1 MRISNYPTDTLDG
14 TELILATNQDTTTQK
29 YKTVNFT
36 IDTLKTYIH
45 TDVNDGIDKII
56 FEGDT
61 KNDFE
66 TTLNASDPTAD
77 RTISLP
83 NQSGT
88 IPVLAVGIS
97 GNTAIT
103 ATPDE
108 INYLDITTLG
118 TVEASKVATADA
130 NGDVLFPDDQNLK
143 IGTGSD
149 LKIYHSSSN
158 NHSYI
163 HEAGSGTLI
172 IRGTDVH
179 INNAADTKNMIT
191 AVDGGAV
198 TLFCDHVNRL
208 ATTTVGVTITGALT
222 VTTNIDVDG
231 TANLDDVD
239 IDGNVQL
246 DGTLTVGVDDT
257 GYDVKLFGATAGRYV
272 MWDESEDTLQ
282 FSENAKLQFK
292 EDPAD
297 GGDLAN
303 LYMNQYSQLI
313 MENTAGPMIIGL
325 KNTNGSLTIADAQ
338 LVNTVAGFSVG
349 GSCSFYHANSK
360 KLETTTS
367 GIEVTGGGT
376 FSGDVDVTRAD
387 NAVVNIKATVA
398 GSGARLKL
406 KSADNDNG
414 YISFDD
420 NDDTILAQ
428 IKAHGSAATGGN
440 VSLRKGLVFNTN
452 GTTTA
457 LTLYS
462 DQSATFA
469 GTITSGAITSTDHI
483 VTADDKGLW
492 FNSNYHTGLQGNDS
506 ADTLK
511 LITGNAVR
519 LTASNTEVTATVPVK
534 ATQFKLSALNTAP
547 SSASDTGT
555 LGEVRID
562 ADYIYVCT
570 ASNTWR
576 RAQIATW

>member
-77 RTISLP
+77 RAISLP

-88 IPVLAVGIS
+88 IPVLAVGVS

-257 GYDVKLFGATAGRYV
+257 GHDVKFFGATASRYLLWDESDDALEFTDNTKLKIGTGGDFEIYHDAGTDTLFKNVKENGVTVFQVNDGGTNRSAIQAGGAGGYVKLYGNGVKRLETTTNGVTIGWPLQLDDTLTVGVDDTGYDVKLFGATAGKYLL
-272 MWDESEDTLQ
+272 WDASEDQLIISGDVGTRIINGGDNTNPSIYWGTDTNTGIYHDSDNAIKTTINGTKRVEVGAGYLQVYGNVIATEKVKAETFFQGTSEDLADGAAASLTKTLSYFTTSGAETATLAAGTEGQ
-282 FSENAKLQFK
+282 IKMFSFVTS
-292 EDPAD
+292 D
-297 GGDLAN
+297 GGDMVITVTNAGWKA
-303 LYMNQYSQLI
+303 SGTGTI
-313 MENTAGPMIIGL
+313 TFNTLGEGCTLM
-325 KNTNGSLTIADAQ
+325 
-338 LVNTVAGFSVG
+338 
-349 GSCSFYHANSK
+349 YANSK
-360 KLETTTS
+360 WC
-367 GIEVTGGGT
+367 I
-376 FSGDVDVTRAD
+376 
-387 NAVVNIKATVA
+387 
-398 GSGARLKL
+398 
-406 KSADNDNG
+406 
-414 YISFDD
+414 ISNHDC
-420 NDDTILAQ
+420 
-428 IKAHGSAATGGN
+428 
-440 VSLRKGLVFNTN
+440 VF
-452 GTTTA
+452 A
-457 LTLYS
+457 
-462 DQSATFA
+462 
-469 GTITSGAITSTDHI
+469 
-483 VTADDKGLW
+483 
-492 FNSNYHTGLQGNDS
+492 
-506 ADTLK
+506 
-511 LITGNAVR
+511 
-519 LTASNTEVTATVPVK
+519 
-534 ATQFKLSALNTAP
+534 
-547 SSASDTGT
+547 
-555 LGEVRID
+555 
-562 ADYIYVCT
+562 
-570 ASNTWR
+570 
-576 RAQIATW
+576 

>member
-77 RTISLP
+77 RAISLP

-88 IPVLAVGIS
+88 IPVLAVGVS

-257 GYDVKLFGATAGRYV
+257 GHDVKFFGATASRYLLWDESDDALEFTDNTKLKIGTGGDFEIYHDAGTDTLFKNVKENGVTVFQVNDGGTNRSAIQAGGAGGYVKLYGNGVKRLETTTNGVTIGWPLQLDDTLTVGVDDTGYDVKLFGATAGKYLL
-272 MWDESEDTLQ
+272 WDASED
-282 FSENAKLQFK
+282 
-292 EDPAD
+292 
-297 GGDLAN
+297 
-303 LYMNQYSQLI
+303 QLI
-313 MENTAGPMIIGL
+313 I
-325 KNTNGSLTIADAQ
+325 
-338 LVNTVAGFSVG
+338 
-349 GSCSFYHANSK
+349 
-360 KLETTTS
+360 
-367 GIEVTGGGT
+367 
-376 FSGDVDVTRAD
+376 SGDVGTRIINGGDNTNPSIYWGTDTNTGIYHDSD
-387 NAVVNIKATVA
+387 NAVKT
-398 GSGARLKL
+398 
-406 KSADNDNG
+406 
-414 YISFDD
+414 
-420 NDDTILAQ
+420 TI
-428 IKAHGSAATGGN
+428 
-440 VSLRKGLVFNTN
+440 N
-452 GTTTA
+452 GTKRVEVGA
-457 LTLYS
+457 GYLQVYG
-462 DQSATFA
+462 DVIATE
-469 GTITSGAITSTDHI
+469 D
-483 VTADDKGLW
+483 
-492 FNSNYHTGLQGNDS
+492 
-506 ADTLK
+506 
-511 LITGNAVR
+511 
-519 LTASNTEVTATVPVK
+519 VK
-534 ATQFKLSALNTAP
+534 AAQFKLSALNTAP

-562 ADYIYVCT
+562 ASYIYVCT
-570 ASNTWR
+570 ASNTWK